1 MSAGPQTEIL
11 LKAGTNEL
19 EIIEFGAAGKAY
31 GVNVAKVKKVLHYTP
46 ELLTRVHGTPRGVE
60 GVIYYQGK
68 PILLINLRE
77 FLRLEGLPI
86 PEHRQLAI
94 VTQFNDVTAA
104 FLVDA
109 VNRIHR
115 VSWKA
120 LTPLETVVPGGSAPC
135 VTGTITIE
143 NRVLMVLDL
152 EHLMSEIAPETG
164 IKATI
169 AASANVAVNPL
180 RSSLRIVYAEDSAM
194 IRRMTTDQ
202 LRKAG
207 FTQIE
212 VFENGQLALNGIRE
226 LIGKAETQGKPAEA
240 AFDLLLTDIEM
251 PQLDGLSLCRTLR
264 EELQVRAVPV
274 VIYSSLIN
282 EQMAVKC
289 RSVGSNAHISKPKIE
304 EIVETLDRLGKV
316 AVG

>member
-1 MSAGPQTEIL
+1 MSGVKTEIL
-11 LKAGTNEL
+11 LEAGTNEL

-46 ELLTRVHGTPRGVE
+46 DLLTRVHGTPRGVE
-60 GVIYYQGK
+60 GVIYFQNK

-77 FLRLEGLPI
+77 FLRLEGMPI

-94 VTQFNDVTAA
+94 VTQFNDVTAS

-120 LTPLETVVPGGSAPC
+120 LSPLEEIGPGGSAPC

-143 NRVLMVLDL
+143 NRVIMVLDL
-152 EHLMSEIAPETG
+152 EHLMSEVAPETS
-164 IKATI
+164 IKATV
-169 AASANVAVNPL
+169 AASKNVAANPL
-180 RSSLRIVYAEDSAM
+180 RSSLRVVYAEDSAM
-194 IRRMTTDQ
+194 IRRLTTDQ

-207 FTQIE
+207 FTNLH
-212 VFENGQLALNGIRE
+212 VYENGQLALNGIRE
-226 LIGKAETQGKPAEA
+226 LIGQAETQGKPAET

-251 PQLDGLSLCRTLR
+251 PQLDGLTLCRTLR
-264 EELQVRAVPV
+264 QELQVSTIPV

-304 EIVETLDRLGKV
+304 QIVEVLDRLGKV
-316 AVG
+316 AAN

>member
-1 MSAGPQTEIL
+1 MSGVKTEIL
-11 LKAGTNEL
+11 LEAGTNEL

-46 ELLTRVHGTPRGVE
+46 DMLTRIHGTPRGVE
-60 GVIYYQGK
+60 GVIYFQNK

-77 FLRLEGLPI
+77 FLRLEGAPI

-120 LTPLETVVPGGSAPC
+120 LSPLEEISLVGNSPC

-152 EHLMSEIAPETG
+152 EHLMSEVAPETS
-164 IKATI
+164 IKATV
-169 AASANVAVNPL
+169 AAAKNVAVNPL
-180 RSSLRIVYAEDSAM
+180 RSSLRVIYAEDSAM
-194 IRRMTTDQ
+194 IRRLTSEQ

-207 FTQIE
+207 FTNLQ
-212 VFENGQLALNGIRE
+212 VYENGQLALNAIRE
-226 LIGKAETQGKPAEA
+226 LIGKAETQGKPAET

-251 PQLDGLSLCRTLR
+251 PQLDGLTLCRTLR

-282 EQMAVKC
+282 EQMAAKC

-304 EIVETLDRLGKV
+304 QIVEVLDRLGNV
-316 AVG
+316 AAN